1 MEEYHVKITV
11 ERGGESQC
19 VNTTAKTAIYLS
31 VLGFVLVGIPYVGW
45 PYLALCFI
53 VAIKALRRARTGTVG
68 VADRLPLSFREIRYC
83 RFMNKNLHNEPMYR
97 NVVQNFINQVLNA
110 EREIG

>member
-31 VLGFVLVGIPYVGW
+31 VLGFVLVASRMSDGRTSHCVS
-45 PYLALCFI
+45 LSQS
-53 VAIKALRRARTGTVG
+53 RR
-68 VADRLPLSFREIRYC
+68 
-83 RFMNKNLHNEPMYR
+83 
-97 NVVQNFINQVLNA
+97 
-110 EREIG
+110 

>member
-11 ERGGESQC
+11 ERDVESRCQC
-19 VNTTAKTAIYLS
+19 DNTTAKSAIYLS

-53 VAIKALRRARTGTVG
+53 VAIKALRRKPRGLALLALLIDSLYLFVKYVMATV
-68 VADRLPLSFREIRYC
+68 S
-83 RFMNKNLHNEPMYR
+83 
-97 NVVQNFINQVLNA
+97 
-110 EREIG
+110 

>member
-31 VLGFVLVGIPYVGW
+31 VLGFVLVGIPYV
-45 PYLALCFI
+45 I
-53 VAIKALRRARTGTVG
+53 VAIKALMRKPRGLALLALLIDSLCLFVKY
-68 VADRLPLSFREIRYC
+68 VIAVS
-83 RFMNKNLHNEPMYR
+83 
-97 NVVQNFINQVLNA
+97 
-110 EREIG
+110 

>member
-19 VNTTAKTAIYLS
+19 VNTTAKTAKTAIYLS

-53 VAIKALRRARTGTVG
+53 VAIKALRRKPRGLALLALLIDSLYLFVKY
-68 VADRLPLSFREIRYC
+68 VIAVS
-83 RFMNKNLHNEPMYR
+83 
-97 NVVQNFINQVLNA
+97 
-110 EREIG
+110 

>member
-19 VNTTAKTAIYLS
+19 VNTTANYLS

-53 VAIKALRRARTGTVG
+53 VAIKALRRKPRGLALLALLIDSLCLFVKY
-68 VADRLPLSFREIRYC
+68 VIAVS
-83 RFMNKNLHNEPMYR
+83 
-97 NVVQNFINQVLNA
+97 
-110 EREIG
+110 

>member
-45 PYLALCFI
+45 P
-53 VAIKALRRARTGTVG
+53 
-68 VADRLPLSFREIRYC
+68 
-83 RFMNKNLHNEPMYR
+83 
-97 NVVQNFINQVLNA
+97 
-110 EREIG
+110 

>member
-31 VLGFVLVGIPYVGW
+31 GSVLFW
-45 PYLALCFI
+45 LAS
-53 VAIKALRRARTGTVG
+53 RMSDGRTSHCVS
-68 VADRLPLSFREIRYC
+68 LL
-83 RFMNKNLHNEPMYR
+83 
-97 NVVQNFINQVLNA
+97 Q
-110 EREIG
+110 

>member
-19 VNTTAKTAIYLS
+19 QCDNTTAKSAIYLS

-53 VAIKALRRARTGTVG
+53 VAIKALMRKPRGLALLALLIDSLYLFVKYIMATT
-68 VADRLPLSFREIRYC
+68 
-83 RFMNKNLHNEPMYR
+83 
-97 NVVQNFINQVLNA
+97 
-110 EREIG
+110 

>member
-11 ERGGESQC
+11 ERDGEIRCQC
-19 VNTTAKTAIYLS
+19 DNTTAKAAIYLS

-53 VAIKALRRARTGTVG
+53 VAIKALRRKPRGLALLALLIDSLYLFVKYVMATT
-68 VADRLPLSFREIRYC
+68 
-83 RFMNKNLHNEPMYR
+83 
-97 NVVQNFINQVLNA
+97 
-110 EREIG
+110 

>member
-11 ERGGESQC
+11 ERCGESQC
-19 VNTTAKTAIYLS
+19 VNTTAIYLS

-53 VAIKALRRARTGTVG
+53 VAIKALRRKPRGLALLALLIDYLCLFVKY
-68 VADRLPLSFREIRYC
+68 VIAVS
-83 RFMNKNLHNEPMYR
+83 
-97 NVVQNFINQVLNA
+97 
-110 EREIG
+110 